1 MKFFGHQLNK
11 TLDRNKNKNLVVLRT
26 PLLLQLV
33 KAPGGEVGEVNK
45 LRAVGV
51 VGDGSLGENKI
62 FVNNERWMN
71 NLNRSEK

>member
-1 MKFFGHQLNK
+1 M
-11 TLDRNKNKNLVVLRT
+11 
-26 PLLLQLV
+26 

-51 VGDGSLGENKI
+51 VGDGSLGEKKI